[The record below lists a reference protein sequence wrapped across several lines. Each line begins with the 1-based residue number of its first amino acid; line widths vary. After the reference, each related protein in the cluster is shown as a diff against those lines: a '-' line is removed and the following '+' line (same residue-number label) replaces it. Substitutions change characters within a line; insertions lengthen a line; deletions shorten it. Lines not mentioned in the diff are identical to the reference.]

1 MSSQEMYY
9 SEACGAYNGVKLEQR
24 ESAKPSDFSKN
35 TNGNLTTH
43 PLLAHDLLL
52 REDSLLEDPYS
63 HRLDKDPSIC
73 ESFRNSLEVSRMVFM
88 LLK

>member
-1 MSSQEMYY
+1 MYY
-9 SEACGAYNGVKLEQR
+9 SEACGAYNGVKPEQR

-63 HRLDKDPSIC
+63 HRLDKDLSTRQKPK
-73 ESFRNSLEVSRMVFM
+73 
-88 LLK
+88 LLKRLFPDTLQLPRKP